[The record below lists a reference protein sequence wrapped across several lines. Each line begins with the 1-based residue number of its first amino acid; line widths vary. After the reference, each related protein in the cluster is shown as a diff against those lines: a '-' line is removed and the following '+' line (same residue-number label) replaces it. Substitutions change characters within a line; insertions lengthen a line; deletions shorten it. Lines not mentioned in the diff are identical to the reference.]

1 MAPLFFC
8 SGVTF
13 PVTIGHQ
20 NNKKKKIPTRMAAA
34 LWIIITRTIWWDI
47 QKGPCCSAELNL
59 LTWRGLSLS
68 QAAHR
73 RWDLREREHP
83 GQLGIQQAT
92 VPKANGK
99 RQFMAPS
106 FRFFGS
112 QGERGDAPSRL
123 GPFAYPERKK
133 KRNRLS
139 FFLSLSLRIVPPC
152 RVTSKSREKCFGGL
166 VELS

>member
-1 MAPLFFC
+1 
-8 SGVTF
+8 
-13 PVTIGHQ
+13 
-20 NNKKKKIPTRMAAA
+20 MAAA

-73 RWDLREREHP
+73 RWDLRERERENT
-83 GQLGIQQAT
+83 LGNWASNKRPYQ
-92 VPKANGK
+92 KRMGSANSWPHRFG
-99 RQFMAPS
+99 
-106 FRFFGS
+106 FFGS

-139 FFLSLSLRIVPPC
+139 FFLSFFLSFSLSPYSPSLPC
-152 RVTSKSREKCFGGL
+152 HLKVTWKMFWGTCWVVVKQL
-166 VELS
+166 K